1 MRGFLKFLLAVVVVV
16 VVAWLG
22 LWWYAQGRMQA
33 GFTNWVN
40 QTQANPDIKVSYDS
54 MSRGTSPLAATLNL
68 VNLRIQVQP
77 DANMAPVTFV
87 LPSFALRIN
96 AADPTLVH
104 FDLPPQVN
112 IDASDGTGTVRFGSV
127 AVTEQI
133 NPAALFNPKVPAFNG
148 TDATADNID
157 LLASAG
163 SLLVLHI
170 DHVMVHAVVNENANA
185 GQNALHMN
193 DELDGVAVSPLLTK
207 IASIPFDGKINQ
219 LTNNL
224 TLSGPLPANWQASV
238 KQFDAL
244 PPTDQNGRQKLTLQ
258 EMQDWAAHGGH
269 GNFGTRLAIGPST
282 LKASA
287 AVRFDASAQPSGTAS
302 LTADHLA
309 AFAGAVVNAYPMA
322 QNDVDQLEAML
333 SPYISAT
340 GPGGQTLNMHVA
352 YGAGGVM
359 INGHKVADMP
369 PVDWTTLENAPVAH
383 PPRRRAMAQ
392 VLRWGAPPIISL
404 DYADARFAAW

>member
-16 VVAWLG
+16 VLAWLG

-40 QTQANPDIKVSYDS
+40 QTSANPGIKVSFDS

-68 VNLRIQVQP
+68 VNLRITVQP
-77 DANMAPVTFV
+77 DANVPPVTFV

-133 NPAALFNPKVPAFNG
+133 NPTALFSPKVPTFNG

-157 LLASAG
+157 LLASGG

-170 DHVMVHAVVNENANA
+170 DHFMAHAVVNENATA
-185 GQNALHMN
+185 GQNALRVHE
-193 DELDGVAVSPLLTK
+193 ELDGMAVSPLLTK
-207 IASIPFDGKINQ
+207 IASIPFDGKIDQ
-219 LTNNL
+219 LTNSL
-224 TLSGPLPANWQASV
+224 TLSGPLPANWQAAI

-244 PPTDQNGRQKLTLQ
+244 PPSDQNGRQKLTLQ

-269 GNFGTRLAIGPST
+269 GTFGLQLAIGPSK

-287 AVRFDASAQPSGTAS
+287 AVQFDAKAQPSGTAS
-302 LTADHLA
+302 LTADHLG
-309 AFAGAVVNAYPMA
+309 AFSGAVVNAYPMA
-322 QNDVDQLEAML
+322 QADVSQLEAML

-340 GPGGQTLNMHVA
+340 TPGGQTLTMHVA

-359 INGHKVADMP
+359 INGQKVADMP
-369 PVDWTTLENAPVAH
+369 PVDWTALENAPVA
-383 PPRRRAMAQ
+383 PPTPTQAPGDGS
-392 VLRWGAPPIISL
+392 GAASSE
-404 DYADARFAAW
+404 